1 MEFTFDAFVTGIA
14 EDRGQAVF
22 GLGDGTVRWAD
33 GAVIEAHDG
42 AILRMTAH
50 PSGDGVITGGDDG
63 RLVWS
68 RHEASEA
75 RAAVLAEVKMGW
87 IDALAVSSESG
98 LIAFGSGK
106 IVNVLSSS
114 EAGFARRFSHPASVS
129 DLAFDA
135 KGRRLAAA
143 TYGGV
148 ALWYARIADQQP
160 VILRWAG
167 PHARVVFS
175 PDGRFVV
182 SALQEPALHV
192 WRLADGKEGR
202 MEGAYQT
209 KVQSLAFAQGGDWL
223 ASSGS
228 EKAVLWPFIGKD
240 GAMGRQA
247 LEMSLAERGA
257 ITRAAARGDH
267 LILGLDSGKVLAL
280 NLDTDRQ
287 IRAKAIGGPPISAL
301 AILSDGRIAWGDEAG
316 GAGVLDPA

>member
-14 EDRGQAVF
+14 EDQGQAVF

-33 GAVIEAHDG
+33 GAVTEAHDG

-50 PSGDGVITGGDDG
+50 PSGEGVVTGGDDG
-63 RLVWS
+63 RLIWS
-68 RHEASEA
+68 RAGTAS
-75 RAAVLAEVKMGW
+75 VLAEVKMGW
-87 IDALAVSSESG
+87 IDALAVSPETG

-106 IVNVLSSS
+106 IVTVLSASD
-114 EAGFARRFSHPASVS
+114 AAFTRRFSHPASVS

-160 VILRWAG
+160 VMLRWAG
-167 PHARVVFS
+167 PHAKVIFS

-192 WRLADGKEGR
+192 WRVADGKEGR

-209 KVQSLAFAQGGDWL
+209 KVQSLAFVQGGDWL
-223 ASSGS
+223 VSSGS
-228 EKAVLWPFIGKD
+228 ERAVLWPFIGKD
-240 GAMGRQA
+240 GPMGRQA
-247 LEMSLAERGA
+247 AEMSLAERGV
-257 ITRAAARGDH
+257 ITRAAAKGDG
-267 LILGLDSGKVLAL
+267 LILGLDTGKILAL
-280 NLDTDRQ
+280 DLETDRQ
-287 IRAKAIGGPPISAL
+287 VRARATAGPPISAL
-301 AILSDGRIAWGDEAG
+301 TLLADGRIAWGDEAG
-316 GAGVLDPA
+316 GAGVLDRP

>member
-14 EDRGQAVF
+14 EDRGQAAF
-22 GLGDGTVRWAD
+22 GLGDGTVRWTD
-33 GAVIEAHDG
+33 GAVTEAHDG
-42 AILRMTAH
+42 AILRMAAH
-50 PSGDGVITGGDDG
+50 PSGHGVITGGDDG

-68 RHEASEA
+68 RREDAV
-75 RAAVLAEVKMGW
+75 VLAEVKMGW
-87 IDALAVSSESG
+87 IDALAVSPESG

-106 IVNVLSSS
+106 VVTVLSAS
-114 EAGFARRFSHPASVS
+114 EAGFTRRFAHPASVS

-160 VILRWAG
+160 VMLRWAG

-192 WRLADGKEGR
+192 WRVADGKEGR

-240 GAMGRQA
+240 GPMGRQA

-257 ITRAAARGDH
+257 ITRAAAKGDD
-267 LILGLDSGKVLAL
+267 LILGLDSGKILAL

-287 IRAKAIGGPPISAL
+287 IRARPKAGPPISAL
-301 AILSDGRIAWGDEAG
+301 AILSDGQIAWGDEAG
-316 GAGVLDPA
+316 GAGVLAAP

>member
-1 MEFTFDAFVTGIA
+1 MEFTFNAFVTGIA
-14 EDRGQAVF
+14 EDRGGAVF
-22 GLGDGTVRWAD
+22 GLGDGTVRWD
-33 GAVIEAHDG
+33 HGAVIEAHDG
-42 AILRMTAH
+42 AILRMAAH
-50 PSGDGVITGGDDG
+50 PSGEGVITGGDDG

-68 RHEASEA
+68 RPGGAA
-75 RAAVLAEVKMGW
+75 RLDEVKLGW
-87 IDALAVSSESG
+87 IDALAVSPASG
-98 LIAFGSGK
+98 LIAYGSGK
-106 IVNVLSSS
+106 IVTVLSES
-114 EAGFARRFSHPASVS
+114 ETGFTRRFVHPASVS

-160 VILRWAG
+160 VMLRWAG

-228 EKAVLWPFIGKD
+228 ERAVLWPFIGKD
-240 GAMGRQA
+240 GPMGRQA
-247 LEMSLAERGA
+247 LDMSLAERGT
-257 ITRAAARGDH
+257 ITRAAAKGDD
-267 LILGLDSGKVLAL
+267 LILGLDTGKILAL
-280 NLDTDRQ
+280 NLATDRQ
-287 IRAKAIGGPPISAL
+287 LRAKSNGGPPISAL

-316 GAGVLDPA
+316 GAGVLNPA

>member
-14 EDRGQAVF
+14 EDRGQAAF

-33 GAVIEAHDG
+33 GAMTEVHDG
-42 AILRMTAH
+42 AILRMAAH
-50 PSGDGVITGGDDG
+50 PSGEGVITGGDDG
-63 RLVWS
+63 RLLWS
-68 RHEASEA
+68 RSG
-75 RAAVLAEVKMGW
+75 RATNLLAETKMGW
-87 IDALAVSSESG
+87 IDALAVSRESG

-106 IVNVLSSS
+106 IVTVLSAS
-114 EAGFARRFSHPASVS
+114 EADFSRRFAHAASVS

-135 KGRRLAAA
+135 RGRRLAAA

-148 ALWYARIADQQP
+148 ALWYARIAHQQP
-160 VILRWAG
+160 VMLRWAG

-192 WRLADGKEGR
+192 WRLADGKAGR

-228 EKAVLWPFIGKD
+228 ERAVLWPFIGKD
-240 GAMGRQA
+240 GPMGRQA
-247 LEMSLAERGA
+247 AEISLAERGA
-257 ITRAAARGDH
+257 ITRAAAKGDD
-267 LILGLDSGKVLAL
+267 LILGLDTGKILAL
-280 NLDTDRQ
+280 NLETDRQ
-287 IRAKAIGGPPISAL
+287 VRVKSEAGAAISAL
-301 AILSDGRIAWGDEAG
+301 AVLSDGQIAWGDEAG
-316 GAGVLDPA
+316 GAGVLSLA

>member
-1 MEFTFDAFVTGIA
+1 MG
-14 EDRGQAVF
+14 
-22 GLGDGTVRWAD
+22 
-33 GAVIEAHDG
+33 
-42 AILRMTAH
+42 AH

-68 RHEASEA
+68 RPGTATL
-75 RAAVLAEVKMGW
+75 LAEVKMGW
-87 IDALAVSSESG
+87 IDALAVSAESG

-106 IVNVLSSS
+106 IVTALSAS
-114 EAGFARRFSHPASVS
+114 EAGFTRRFVHPASVS

-160 VILRWAG
+160 VMLRWAG

-228 EKAVLWPFIGKD
+228 ERAVLWPFIGKD
-240 GAMGRQA
+240 GPMGRQA

-257 ITRAAARGDH
+257 ITRAAAKGND
-267 LILGLDSGKVLAL
+267 LILGLDSGKILAL

-287 IRAKAIGGPPISAL
+287 LRAKAQSGPPISAL
-301 AILSDGRIAWGDEAG
+301 AILPDGQIAWGDEAG
-316 GAGVLDPA
+316 GAGVLSLV

>member
-14 EDRGQAVF
+14 EDRGQAAF
-22 GLGDGTVRWAD
+22 GLGDGTVRWTD
-33 GAVIEAHDG
+33 GAVTEAHDG
-42 AILRMTAH
+42 AILRMAAH
-50 PSGDGVITGGDDG
+50 PSGEGVITGGDDG

-68 RHEASEA
+68 RPG
-75 RAAVLAEVKMGW
+75 RTDLLAEAKMGW
-87 IDALAVSSESG
+87 IDALTVSAETG

-106 IVNVLSSS
+106 VVTVLSAS
-114 EAGFARRFSHPASVS
+114 EPGFTRRFAHPASVS

-160 VILRWAG
+160 VMLRWAG

-202 MEGAYQT
+202 MEGAYQA
-209 KVQSLAFAQGGDWL
+209 KVQSLAFPQGGDWL

-228 EKAVLWPFIGKD
+228 DRAVLWPFIGKD
-240 GAMGRQA
+240 GPMGRPA
-247 LEMSLAERGA
+247 LDMSLAERGT
-257 ITRAAARGDH
+257 ITRAAAEGDA
-267 LILGLDSGKVLAL
+267 LVLGLDTGKILIL
-280 NLDTDRQ
+280 NLETDRQ
-287 IRAKAIGGPPISAL
+287 IRAKAKGGAPISAL
-301 AILSDGRIAWGDEAG
+301 VILSDGQIAWGDESG